1 MRSFYQDRLGTNIGK
16 SLKKD
21 DDFFSQVHAARSLRC
36 FVRGRGAE
44 QYYLAQ
50 HIHRHK
56 VSQVTTRFLSFNQ
69 ITTHNGR
76 LPEFQSK
83 RHTMVDQFHLFSR
96 YTTVTKTLRSR
107 CACVLRVVAAPPRC
121 PSGGPTRTT
130 LQTAA
135 STTRCEKQISFE
147 PFYTKNDRFA
157 KTSSG
162 QT

>member
-76 LPEFQSK
+76 PISSIQPLYN
-83 RHTMVDQFHLFSR
+83 R
-96 YTTVTKTLRSR
+96 YEAVTQPLRLCASCCRSASAVSIGRTNTYNLTDRSLHDAVRKTD
-107 CACVLRVVAAPPRC
+107 
-121 PSGGPTRTT
+121 
-130 LQTAA
+130 
-135 STTRCEKQISFE
+135 IF
-147 PFYTKNDRFA
+147 
-157 KTSSG
+157 
-162 QT
+162 